1 MVCVSGAIFVAKTLH
16 CWILTTVLYV
26 SSSVPFKNYLEAL
39 DTGCATG
46 IFVFSQQQTGFKMSL
61 QLKHVPCPAGD
72 RCAAYHCIFGHE
84 RDKVQA
90 KSPDGNEQSNGY
102 GATRPQEPEVEETQ
116 RKRPRLSS
124 PSVPNSASG
133 STKLQRTSKAGT
145 TPIPNTIHTANKSIS
160 PPPLTRQTPTSAKGT
175 KGSTGKVSTTRLSQT
190 AASPVSKVVN
200 KTESL
205 NPRLLKH
212 SPASHELRMKLLK
225 MLHAEYKRL
234 NTALQQ
240 DTSPHDRKLSLSD
253 SNLIMRA
260 LDEEEKCAIEKP
272 SIYANVMKNKI
283 MQHKRMGLSQWRDER
298 FKETS
303 SNKTKRN
310 HDELDEQPV
319 KLQTGLT
326 AAQEVA
332 LLHDLLT
339 PIDELGVHGYVPV
352 VPLEED
358 IIRARDGVVAAM
370 GWEKCERCAQ
380 RFQVFPGRRA
390 DGALTTGGP
399 CRFHWGKTIF
409 PARTPGDKTSPP
421 KRFSCCNQELGES
434 SGCITHPDHVFKA
447 SDPKR
452 LASVLNFAKTP
463 KNDVAPTDRAVC
475 FDCEMGFTVYGL
487 ELIRLTATSWP
498 TGELLIDVLVKP
510 FGEILDL
517 NSRFSGVLPEDLAQG
532 EAWSAGD
539 DPKPTKSC
547 HDGGSE
553 NGEVRVKRKLKV
565 VASPKVA
572 RDILF
577 SQISPNTPLI
587 GHGLENDLNAMRIV
601 HPTLVDTVL
610 LFPHKAGLPY
620 RHGLKLLMDRHLHR
634 KIQLET
640 GPNMLGHDSAEDAR
654 AAGDLVRLRVM
665 QLWQQKRLDGWKVV
679 NGNIED
685 PAGNAADETLTEA
698 FIEA

>member
-1 MVCVSGAIFVAKTLH
+1 
-16 CWILTTVLYV
+16 
-26 SSSVPFKNYLEAL
+26 
-39 DTGCATG
+39 
-46 IFVFSQQQTGFKMSL
+46 MSL

-84 RDKVQA
+84 RDKVQSN
-90 KSPDGNEQSNGY
+90 SPDRKEKSQGY
-102 GATRPQEPEVEETQ
+102 DTKQPQVLEGEETE
-116 RKRPRLSS
+116 RKRPRLSN
-124 PSVPNSASG
+124 PSSSNSATG
-133 STKLQRTSKAGT
+133 STKLQRTPKTGT
-145 TPIPNTIHTANKSIS
+145 KPIAKTIHTANKAIS
-160 PPPLTRQTPTSAKGT
+160 PPPLARQTQSSAKATEASSGKVPTSK
-175 KGSTGKVSTTRLSQT
+175 SSQT
-190 AASPVSKVVN
+190 AAAKAQTANSAASSTAKVVN

-234 NTALQQ
+234 NTAILQ

-253 SNLIMRA
+253 SRLIARA
-260 LDEEEKCAIEKP
+260 LDEEERCAIEKP

-283 MQHKRMGLSQWRDER
+283 MQYKRMGLSQWKDER
-298 FKETS
+298 FKETA
-303 SNKTKRN
+303 SNQTKRN

-319 KLQTGLT
+319 KLQTGLN
-326 AAQEVA
+326 AAQEVT

-339 PIDELGVHGYVPV
+339 PIDELAIHGYVPV
-352 VPLEED
+352 VPSEED
-358 IIRARDGVVAAM
+358 ILRARDGVVAAM

-399 CRFHWGKTIF
+399 CRFHWGKTFF
-409 PARTPGDKTSPP
+409 PARTPGDKTNPP

-452 LASVLNFAKTP
+452 LASVLNFAETP
-463 KNDVAPTDRAVC
+463 RNDAAPTDRAVC

-532 EAWSAGD
+532 KAWSPGD

-547 HDGGSE
+547 DDGGSE
-553 NGEVRVKRKLKV
+553 DGELRVKRKLKV

-577 SQISPNTPLI
+577 SHISPNTPLI

-610 LFPHKAGLPY
+610 LFPHKASLPY

-634 KIQLET
+634 KIQQET

-665 QLWQQKRLDGWKVV
+665 QSWQQKRLDGWKIVD
-679 NGNIED
+679 GKIED
-685 PAGNAADETLTEA
+685 PAGKAAGGALTEA